1 MSKTLKETQD
11 YILELQKEYNI
22 SDKSIKEFLENI
34 EVDKNG
40 LVSDLEI
47 FKIYNTIRH
56 LSECRENIKNK
67 LNLIKKMREK
77 KESGN

>member
-34 EVDKNG
+34 EVDENG
-40 LVSDLEI
+40 LVSDFEI
-47 FKIYNTIRH
+47 FKIYNTIRY

-67 LNLIKKMREK
+67 LNLIKKVHEK

>member
-22 SDKSIKEFLENI
+22 SDKSTKELLENI
-34 EVDKNG
+34 EVDENG
-40 LVSDLEI
+40 LVSDIEI
-47 FKIYNTIRH
+47 IKISNTIRY
-56 LSECRENIKNK
+56 LSECRENIINK
-67 LNLIKKMREK
+67 LNSVKKMREK